1 MKYKG
6 IILVIAS
13 PKPYYNNCKIIM
25 EKFMN
30 SHPNFKTFF
39 IYGKANKE
47 KNIPSKNDLFFNCPE
62 SLRPGIL
69 MKSILAFQHI
79 LKNYDF
85 DYVIRTNIS
94 TFWNLNQLDKL
105 LNKLPNK
112 NCVAGQIQKKK
123 FVTGTGIILSKNLVR
138 YICNNKHKIRIN
150 RCDDVEL
157 SQFFSRH
164 LGLPFILDKRC
175 ERFKEKFPI
184 NKKIVPKNFTNYRLK
199 TKKNRYLDALKM
211 FKLYKMFYKK

>member
-112 NCVAGQIQKKK
+112 NCVAGQIQKK
-123 FVTGTGIILSKNLVR
+123 NL
-138 YICNNKHKIRIN
+138 
-150 RCDDVEL
+150 
-157 SQFFSRH
+157 
-164 LGLPFILDKRC
+164 
-175 ERFKEKFPI
+175 
-184 NKKIVPKNFTNYRLK
+184 
-199 TKKNRYLDALKM
+199 
-211 FKLYKMFYKK
+211 